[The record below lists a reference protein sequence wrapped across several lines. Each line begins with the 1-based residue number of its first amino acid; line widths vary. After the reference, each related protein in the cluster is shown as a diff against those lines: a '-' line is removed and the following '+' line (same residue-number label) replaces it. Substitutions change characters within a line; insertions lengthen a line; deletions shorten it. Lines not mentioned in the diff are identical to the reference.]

1 MAYALASRTPTVL
14 FDVSADF
21 PSALALYWLFLED
34 DNLSDSYSEV
44 WAGTLLE
51 EGAVRR
57 DELQSLMEQ
66 HSSNAALKRLS
77 ALKRDI
83 FTPVLPGRLLWAF
96 CSRALSERQ
105 TPNALESKAA
115 GVGGLV

>member
-1 MAYALASRTPTVL
+1 MYPAR
-14 FDVSADF
+14 F

-34 DNLSDSYSEV
+34 DNLSDFYSEV

-57 DELQSLMEQ
+57 DELQSLLKQ
-66 HSSNAALKRLS
+66 HSSDAALNRLS

-83 FTPVLPGRLLWAF
+83 FTPVLPERLLRAF
-96 CSRALSERQ
+96 CSRALPVWQ

-115 GVGGLV
+115 GAGGLL